1 MQRSNPVHL
10 RPGAATARPNAQPR
24 ARRPARSPQLR
35 LVVPDPTT
43 RRLRHRPGALRV
55 KRAIDVGGSAAL
67 LLLALPILILAAIA
81 IRLDSRGPV
90 FFRQT
95 RVGQGGRPFEMW
107 KLRSMVEGA
116 ESQIDGL
123 LHHNEMDGPVFKI
136 RSDPR
141 ITRVGSVLRRFSLD
155 ELPQLWNV
163 LRGDMSLVGPRPP
176 LPCEVAHYGLYE
188 RRRLSV
194 KPGLTCEWQ
203 VSGRN
208 EIGFEE
214 WMRLDVAY
222 ADNWS
227 IRGDLWLLLRTVPA
241 VTRGT
246 GA

>member
-1 MQRSNPVHL
+1 MQRSKFVYL
-10 RPGAATARPNAQPR
+10 QPGAAATRPNVQPR
-24 ARRPARSPQLR
+24 GRRSARGQLR
-35 LVVPDPTT
+35 LVRPDPAARVRD
-43 RRLRHRPGALRV
+43 RRTSLRV
-55 KRAIDVGGSAAL
+55 KRAIDVTGAAGL
-67 LLLALPILILAAIA
+67 LLLALPILLLAALA

-90 FFRQT
+90 LFRQM
-95 RVGQGGRPFEMW
+95 RVGQGGRPFPMW
-107 KLRSMVEGA
+107 KLRSMVDDA
-116 ESQIDGL
+116 EERRSGL
-123 LHHNEMDGPVFKI
+123 MRHNEMAGPVFKM

-141 ITRVGSVLRRFSLD
+141 ITRVGRVLRRFSID

-163 LRGDMSLVGPRPP
+163 VRGDMSLVGPRPP
-176 LPCEVAHYGLYE
+176 LPCEVACYGLYE

-208 EIGFEE
+208 QIGFDE

-227 IRGDLWLLLRTVPA
+227 IRGDLWLLLRTVPTVA
-241 VTRGT
+241 RGT

>member
-1 MQRSNPVHL
+1 
-10 RPGAATARPNAQPR
+10 
-24 ARRPARSPQLR
+24 
-35 LVVPDPTT
+35 
-43 RRLRHRPGALRV
+43 
-55 KRAIDVGGSAAL
+55 L
-67 LLLALPILILAAIA
+67 LLLALPILIVAAIA

-90 FFRQT
+90 LFRQT
-95 RVGQGGRPFEMW
+95 RVGQGGRPFSMW
-107 KLRSMVEGA
+107 KLRSMVDGA
-116 ESQIDGL
+116 EAQIDGL
-123 LHHNEMDGPVFKI
+123 LHRNEMDGPVFKM
-136 RSDPR
+136 RRDPR

-176 LPCEVAHYGLYE
+176 LPCEVASYGLYE

-208 EIGFEE
+208 KIGFEE

-227 IRGDLWLLLRTVPA
+227 IRGDLWLLVRTVPA
-241 VTRGT
+241 ITRGT